1 MNSVASH
8 QGASP
13 VNDRQ
18 VELAGLEES
27 IFLHRAGALKRIA
40 DAATE
45 IKDQI
50 EYHVTSSEA
59 SREAATKSFMK
70 IAYKRHTTIGICVF
84 SILALILVMAILSSM
99 HFFSLPAGQIPAAVR
114 YNAALF
120 IAAFALYVLALPLG
134 ILCQEL
140 VNAFLGQRQC
150 VEAFGRRGA
159 NVWGI
164 GDKAMYVADKDNLQ
178 VIRIDALGSVKMKD
192 LDIVLVSR
200 FGDPSVS
207 LECPVS
213 ERMPLEDILRD
224 LKGRIA

>member
-8 QGASP
+8 QSDSP

-50 EYHVTSSEA
+50 KYHVTSSEA

-70 IAYKRHTTIGICVF
+70 IAYKRHTTIGICVAV
-84 SILALILVMAILSSM
+84 ILAVFAVLAMIM
-99 HFFSLPAGQIPAAVR
+99 HAFPPPADQMPATTHHAPTWFAAAV
-114 YNAALF
+114 
-120 IAAFALYVLALPLG
+120 IAIVLAFPMG
-134 ILCQEL
+134 VILFQEL

-164 GDKAMYVADKDNLQ
+164 GDKAIYVADKDNLQ
-178 VIRIDALGSVKMKD
+178 VIRMDALGSVKMKD